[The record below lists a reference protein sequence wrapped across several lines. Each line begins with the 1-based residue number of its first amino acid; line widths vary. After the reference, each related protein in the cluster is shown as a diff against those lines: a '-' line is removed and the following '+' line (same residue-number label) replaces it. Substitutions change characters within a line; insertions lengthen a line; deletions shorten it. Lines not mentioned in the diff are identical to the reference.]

1 MSGKEVSLENSAK
14 DKKGGREGGG
24 SVMKTKEIL
33 QRRVKPKGKS
43 KRVRA
48 EEILGGLRI

>member
-1 MSGKEVSLENSAK
+1 MESTAK

-24 SVMKTKEIL
+24 SVMKTKEIS
-33 QRRVKPKGKS
+33 QRRVQPKRKS
-43 KRVRA
+43 KRVST